1 MNPKP
6 TSAPTAIG
14 RLFFLLGGARLRLR
28 CRTENTVSNQW
39 QRKSMTIGKLV
50 GRVTPRAPLVS
61 GFASCRPSPAIRH
74 PICHPIFQLATFV
87 PKIKFRYL
95 LVPFGTFKLLG
106 RPVNSPLRP
115 IPLAA
120 RAGTGSSASGR
131 AFFERK
137 PCFPAPSLCPCGLTV
152 GKCARGSLSWA
163 EVHASI

>member
-6 TSAPTAIG
+6 TSAPTAPG
-14 RLFFLLGGARLRLR
+14 RLFSLLGGARLRLR
-28 CRTENTVSNQW
+28 RRPENTVSNQW

-50 GRVTPRAPLVS
+50 GRVTPPALLVS
-61 GFASCRPSPAIRH
+61 GFASSHPSPAIRH
-74 PICHPIFQLATFV
+74 PICQLATFV

-131 AFFERK
+131 ALFERK
-137 PCFPAPSLCPCGLTV
+137 PFFPAPSLCTCGLTV